1 MSGGFVGHKMLLREE
16 CCACVDLK
24 HTTNE
29 LDVKKAIC
37 GVSKQH
43 RYGNVVESL
52 SKPASTRNNVSLEK
66 RREHYYFPKEIPK
79 SRYSAVHL

>member
-1 MSGGFVGHKMLLREE
+1 MLLREE
-16 CCACVDLK
+16 CCAYVDLK
-24 HTTNE
+24 HTTNK

-37 GVSKQH
+37 GVSERH

-52 SKPASTRNNVSLEK
+52 CKPASTRNNVSREK

-79 SRYSAVHL
+79 SRYSAAHL